1 MGPRLPTGGPQKVP
15 ARRWRDGP
23 QGEDTA
29 FEARGRVNAEPRS
42 ERMTSTMRRRRS
54 SHQFLG
60 YLAMAFAAPLLAA
73 APAQAKVLVEA
84 DGPGGTDTYTI
95 LGRNF
100 TIETPDCGHHVPHIT
115 EAYDDILKK
124 NVFVFHLH
132 VKVFLD
138 DDRCGGKDRQRT
150 EIRGKGEASA
160 NEGET
165 VYYRWKFKLPA
176 GFQSSPNFCHIMQIK
191 SNDGNPVMTLTP
203 RNNTDIEMAGRLGI
217 NGKTALAPFIDTWM
231 VATMKIL
238 HANNGTWELT
248 IRRISDGA
256 MTFHYAG
263 TGDTWDANTPQDPK
277 WGIYRSLNTLSALR
291 DEDDV
296 RFADFCISK
305 VSAAECDDHTVP
317 TSDASVSGP
326 TPSADAGAG
335 GDDAIDPQEPD
346 AGEMGAADTGDMP
359 MPPVTSPDASA
370 GPTPTTKS
378 DARPSNTGTPSG
390 GGDPTPPTT
399 DPETP
404 PTMRAA
410 SKGCYVGAGAGTA
423 TGGTLG
429 GLFLLGALA
438 MRLRRRR

>member
-1 MGPRLPTGGPQKVP
+1 MMKRTSVLPRRLGP
-15 ARRWRDGP
+15 
-23 QGEDTA
+23 
-29 FEARGRVNAEPRS
+29 S
-42 ERMTSTMRRRRS
+42 I
-54 SHQFLG
+54 
-60 YLAMAFAAPLLAA
+60 AAALVLAA
-73 APAQAKVLVEA
+73 LARPAQAKYLMEA
-84 DGPGGTDTYTI
+84 DGPAGTPTYDL
-95 LGRNF
+95 LGKAF
-100 TIETPDCGHHVPHIT
+100 TIETPDCGHPVPHIT
-115 EAYDDILKK
+115 EAFDNDLKK

-138 DDRCGGKDRQRT
+138 DDRCGGTDRQRT

-176 GFQSSPNFCHIMQIK
+176 GFQTSPNFCHIMQIK

-231 VATMKIL
+231 VAIMKIL

-305 VSAAECDDHTVP
+305 VSAAECEDSSVP
-317 TSDASVSGP
+317 TTDASVIDP
-326 TPSADAGAG
+326 TPSADAGAVAA
-335 GDDAIDPQEPD
+335 DAGETVAADAGETVAAD
-346 AGEMGAADTGDMP
+346 AGEMPEPP
-359 MPPVTSPDASA
+359 MTSPDAA
-370 GPTPTTKS
+370 APPTPTTTR
-378 DARPSNTGTPSG
+378 DAGTASPGASTGGDETTAPTAGPMVSPSKRGSG
-390 GGDPTPPTT
+390 G
-399 DPETP
+399 
-404 PTMRAA
+404 
-410 SKGCYVGAGAGTA
+410 CNVGAGTQTA
-423 TGGTLG
+423 A
-429 GLFLLGALA
+429 LGALGSLLLLGVLA
-438 MRLRRRR
+438 LRSRRQS